1 MLSCWTVDCV
11 QVWSGLSVSWRA
23 RWPLFLLSQGRPSLP
38 QHSQSPVTFQTG
50 LSHFIIYIV
59 RHRQIKWVVKK
70 LITKGWDENNGRKE
84 KPDFHFFMYFI
95 RTNNF
100 RNKCYIKSSSR
111 DIKNPMKQ
119 ENGCNVLT
127 KKVYS

>member
-1 MLSCWTVDCV
+1 MKIIEEW
-11 QVWSGLSVSWRA
+11 Q
-23 RWPLFLLSQGRPSLP
+23 
-38 QHSQSPVTFQTG
+38 TFKT
-50 LSHFIIYIV
+50 LKEFI
-59 RHRQIKWVVKK
+59 
-70 LITKGWDENNGRKE
+70 
-84 KPDFHFFMYFI
+84 PDFPFFYFI

-127 KKVYS
+127 KKVFS